1 MRVSVVALDVLTV
14 ELSLAGSTGGIELV
28 DQPFECFHRHIVLI
42 GAKQELACRI
52 RRIGLDIGLCLG
64 DGNDSDGHA
73 DADPEDAFEHH
84 SPFSAVSLTVVFA
97 AFFARKD

>member
-1 MRVSVVALDVLTV
+1 MRVSVGALDVLTV

-64 DGNDSDGHA
+64 DATPTPTQKMRLNITPPS
-73 DADPEDAFEHH
+73 
-84 SPFSAVSLTVVFA
+84 
-97 AFFARKD
+97 RRCR

>member
-1 MRVSVVALDVLTV
+1 MRVSVGALDVLTV

-52 RRIGLDIGLCLG
+52 RRIGLDIGLCLVT
-64 DGNDSDGHA
+64 A
-73 DADPEDAFEHH
+73 TIPMATPTR
-84 SPFSAVSLTVVFA
+84 PRRCV
-97 AFFARKD
+97 